1 MTVVMVALP
10 VVFQPEL
17 RRALEQIGRG
27 RLFHKHNEL
36 DEKELEDMLN
46 AVTNATEIM
55 SRRKIGALMVFER
68 ETGLEE
74 RIETGVPID
83 GLISDSLLL
92 NIFEPDTPLHDG
104 AVVIRGNRIV
114 AASCLLPL
122 TEARNLSQ
130 ELGTRHRSAIG
141 ISEQSDALVLVV
153 SEETGTISLARN
165 GELHRYLTGEDIKSL
180 LRAAVVQPS
189 LNWKQVINDKIKRD
203 SGWQMMGNFFDREN
217 MLARVI
223 AFLIA
228 CALWMYVMNEQNPLV
243 ERNYVVNLE
252 LRNVPEGMIVLNTP
266 DKVRVKVQAQRT
278 VLGDITE
285 KEVTAYVDFADKNI
299 GQQALPVKAQFNQGT
314 VLEVYPNNIY
324 AYLDSVTER

>member
-1 MTVVMVALP
+1 MKEEKKEETIDRRIRKTRRLLRECLTALLKEKKVQDITVREIADMADINRGTFYLHYKD
-10 VVFQPEL
+10 VFDL
-17 RRALEQIGRG
+17 MEQIE
-27 RLFHKHNEL
+27 NEL
-36 DEKELEDMLN
+36 LKELEDMLN

-153 SEETGTISLARN
+153 SEEPGTISLARN

-189 LNWKQVINDKIKRD
+189 LNWKQVI
-203 SGWQMMGNFFDREN
+203 
-217 MLARVI
+217 
-223 AFLIA
+223 
-228 CALWMYVMNEQNPLV
+228 
-243 ERNYVVNLE
+243 
-252 LRNVPEGMIVLNTP
+252 LN
-266 DKVRVKVQAQRT
+266 
-278 VLGDITE
+278 
-285 KEVTAYVDFADKNI
+285 
-299 GQQALPVKAQFNQGT
+299 
-314 VLEVYPNNIY
+314 
-324 AYLDSVTER
+324 